1 MITVEIFRDNTRNI
15 TQFSVKGHA
24 NAGKYG
30 NDIVCASI
38 SILSQT
44 TVLALHEL
52 LDLEINY
59 EMKDGWLYC
68 KLPPILDDRLRE
80 KANIILNTMVLGVT
94 GTVQMYS
101 DFIEIIDKEV

>member
-1 MITVEIFRDNTRNI
+1 MITVEIFRDKNKNI
-15 TQFSVKGHA
+15 TRFSVKGHA

-59 EMKDGWLYC
+59 EMEDGWLYC
-68 KLPPILDDRLRE
+68 ELPPNIDRCLRE
-80 KANIILNTMVLGVT
+80 KANIILNTMVLGVS
-94 GTVQMYS
+94 GTIQLYS
-101 DFIEIIDKEV
+101 EFIEIIDKEV